1 MAHIF
6 GLAGSLRQA
15 SFNGLLLRAAAE
27 IAPEGT
33 TLEIATIR
41 GIPLYDA
48 DAEAAEGVPPVVEA
62 LKNRIAAADALLIA
76 TPEYNNGIPGVAKN
90 AIDWRSRPPADIA
103 RVFANRPVAVMGATP
118 GLGATALA
126 QAAWLP
132 VFRTLRM
139 RPWFGERLTVASAK
153 NVFDAEGRLTD
164 EAVRKKLASF
174 VKGFAEFADERR

>member
-1 MAHIF
+1 MAHIL
-6 GLAGSLRQA
+6 GLAGSLRQG
-15 SFNGLLLRAAAE
+15 SFNSWLLRAAAE
-27 IAPEGT
+27 VAPTGT
-33 TLEIATIR
+33 TIEIASIR

-76 TPEYNNGIPGVAKN
+76 TPEYNNSIPGVVKN
-90 AIDWRSRPPADIA
+90 AVDWLSRPPADIA
-103 RVFANRPVAVMGATP
+103 RVFANRPVAVIGATP

-139 RPWFGERLTVASAK
+139 RPWFGERLTVAGAR
-153 NVFDAEGRLTD
+153 NVFDANGRLTD
-164 EAVRKKLASF
+164 DAVRAGLASF
-174 VKGFAEFADERR
+174 IESFAEFVDASR

>member
-1 MAHIF
+1 MAHIL

-15 SFNGLLLRAAAE
+15 SFNGWLLRAAAE
-27 IAPEGT
+27 VAPAGT
-33 TLEIATIR
+33 TVEIASIH

-76 TPEYNNGIPGVAKN
+76 TPEYNNSIPGVAKN
-90 AIDWRSRPPADIA
+90 AIDWLSRPPADIV
-103 RVFANRPVAVMGATP
+103 RVFANRPVAIIGATP

-126 QAAWLP
+126 QAAWLA

-139 RPWFGERLTVASAK
+139 RPWFGERLTVASAR

-174 VKGFAEFADERR
+174 IKGFAEFVDGRG

>member
-6 GLAGSLRQA
+6 GLAGSLREA
-15 SFNGLLLRAAAE
+15 SFNGWLLRAAAE
-27 IAPEGT
+27 VAPAGT
-33 TLEIATIR
+33 TIEIASIR

-48 DAEAAEGVPPVVEA
+48 DAEAADGVPPVVEA

-90 AIDWRSRPPADIA
+90 AIDWLSRPPADIP
-103 RVFANRPVAVMGATP
+103 RVFANRPVALIGATP
-118 GLGATALA
+118 GLGATSLA

-139 RPWFGERLTVASAK
+139 QPWFGERLTVASAK
-153 NVFDAEGRLTD
+153 KVFDADGTLTD
-164 EAVRKKLASF
+164 EAIRDRLASF
-174 VKGFAEFADERR
+174 IRGFAGFVDERR